1 MKIYSI
7 KEIVKAT
14 NSFLNPETKTLPKKS
29 KKIKNIKLPPETES
43 IIAEAESTILDKNK
57 KRSLSLKNEVLN
69 VPRNSIDSFNY
80 KIKIKPEVKDHMINE
95 LYLYLKKKV
104 RKSTLKLIIDE
115 QLEIKNLRNKVNILK
130 QNEANLKN
138 SYQTLKNEHES
149 VLLDNKNLE
158 INKIQLNNEINELRI
173 GNEVLQ
179 NNVNQVTE
187 NNNQLDKKIVEL
199 KNDNNVLHNNLNQ
212 VTENNKQLDKKIVEL
227 KNDNNVL
234 HNNLNQVTENNK
246 QLDIENKDLKAD
258 FDKTKNDLNEN
269 IEKNRSNETHNLEL
283 KNTVSRYIVNT
294 KKIQEKL
301 DLAEKSNYLK
311 LETQTE
317 KVKFYQEENVRLS
330 SELLAVQKKNT
341 TIKENLNFIE
351 TEKEEISNKIKELN
365 KSIDEKTNIIPS
377 NFIKQSLVKTEEKNE
392 TLNDKEQKSLDEVIN
407 RIFAKI

>member
-14 NSFLNPETKTLPKKS
+14 NSFLNPETKTLPIKS
-29 KKIKNIKLPPETES
+29 KKIKNIKLPPKTKS
-43 IIAEAESTILDKNK
+43 IIAEAESTILDENK
-57 KRSLSLKNEVLN
+57 KRSLLLKNEVLN

-115 QLEIKNLRNKVNILK
+115 QLEIKNLKNKVNILK

-138 SYQTLKNEHES
+138 SYQALKNEHES

-158 INKIQLNNEINELRI
+158 INKIQLNSEINELRI

-179 NNVNQVTE
+179 NNVNKVTE

-199 KNDNNVLHNNLNQ
+199 KTDNNVLHNNLNQ
-212 VTENNKQLDKKIVEL
+212 VTENN
-227 KNDNNVL
+227 N
-234 HNNLNQVTENNK
+234 
-246 QLDIENKDLKAD
+246 QLDIENKDLKGD

-269 IEKNRSNETHNLEL
+269 IEKNRSNEIHNLEL

-311 LETQTE
+311 LETQTD

>member
-29 KKIKNIKLPPETES
+29 KKIKNIKLPPKTKS
-43 IIAEAESTILDKNK
+43 IIAEAESTILDENK
-57 KRSLSLKNEVLN
+57 KRSLLLKNEVLN

-115 QLEIKNLRNKVNILK
+115 QLEIKNLKNKVNILK

-138 SYQTLKNEHES
+138 SYQALKNEHES
-149 VLLDNKNLE
+149 VLLDNENLE
-158 INKIQLNNEINELRI
+158 INKIQLNSEINELRI

-179 NNVNQVTE
+179 NNVNKVTE
-187 NNNQLDKKIVEL
+187 NNNQLDKKIVKL
-199 KNDNNVLHNNLNQ
+199 KTDNNVLHNNLNQ
-212 VTENNKQLDKKIVEL
+212 VTENN
-227 KNDNNVL
+227 N
-234 HNNLNQVTENNK
+234 
-246 QLDIENKDLKAD
+246 QLDIENKDLKGD

-269 IEKNRSNETHNLEL
+269 IEKNRSNEIHNLEL

-311 LETQTE
+311 LEAQTE

-377 NFIKQSLVKTEEKNE
+377 NFIKQSLVKTEEKTE
-392 TLNDKEQKSLDEVIN
+392 TLNDKEQKGLDEVIN

>member
-14 NSFLNPETKTLPKKS
+14 NSFLNPETKTLPIKS
-29 KKIKNIKLPPETES
+29 KKIKNIKLPPKTKS
-43 IIAEAESTILDKNK
+43 IIAEAESTILDENK
-57 KRSLSLKNEVLN
+57 KRSLLLKNEVLN

-115 QLEIKNLRNKVNILK
+115 QLEIKNLKNKVNILK

-138 SYQTLKNEHES
+138 SYQALKNEHES
-149 VLLDNKNLE
+149 VLLDNENLE
-158 INKIQLNNEINELRI
+158 INKIQLNSEINELRI

-179 NNVNQVTE
+179 NNVNE
-187 NNNQLDKKIVEL
+187 
-199 KNDNNVLHNNLNQ
+199 

-234 HNNLNQVTENNK
+234 HNNLNQVTENNN
-246 QLDIENKDLKAD
+246 QLDIENKDLKGD

-269 IEKNRSNETHNLEL
+269 IEKNRSNEIHNLEL

-311 LETQTE
+311 LEAQTE